1 MCTVNWFSV
10 HVYCKLVFCTLVLQV
25 QAPVCAS
32 DSSDLVSGV
41 PGWAVVLIS
50 LAVALNV
57 GVLVFLVTRYS
68 LPLIRQYLKYLFLID
83 HNFSRRRG
91 RPEHLKVST
100 EEH

>member
-1 MCTVNWFSV
+1 MPLNRRQV
-10 HVYCKLVFCTLVLQV
+10 LVSGLSRSGHAHSQP
-25 QAPVCAS
+25 QPPVCS
-32 DSSDLVSGV
+32 DTSDLVSGV

-57 GVLVFLVTRYS
+57 GVLVFLV
-68 LPLIRQYLKYLFLID
+68 
-83 HNFSRRRG
+83 SRRRG

>member
-1 MCTVNWFSV
+1 MPLNRRQV
-10 HVYCKLVFCTLVLQV
+10 LVSGLSRSGHAHSQPQQTPE
-25 QAPVCAS
+25 APVCS

-57 GVLVFLVTRYS
+57 GVLVFLV
-68 LPLIRQYLKYLFLID
+68 
-83 HNFSRRRG
+83 SRRRG

>member
-1 MCTVNWFSV
+1 MPLNRRQV
-10 HVYCKLVFCTLVLQV
+10 LVSGLSRSGHAHSQPQQTPEV
-25 QAPVCAS
+25 PVCS

-57 GVLVFLVTRYS
+57 GVLVFLV
-68 LPLIRQYLKYLFLID
+68 
-83 HNFSRRRG
+83 SRRRG

>member
-1 MCTVNWFSV
+1 MPLNRR
-10 HVYCKLVFCTLVLQV
+10 LVLVSGHTRSGHAHSQP
-25 QAPVCAS
+25 QQPQQTPEAPAPVCS
-32 DSSDLVSGV
+32 DTGDLVSGV

-57 GVLVFLVTRYS
+57 GVLVFLV
-68 LPLIRQYLKYLFLID
+68 
-83 HNFSRRRG
+83 SRR

>member
-1 MCTVNWFSV
+1 MPLNRR
-10 HVYCKLVFCTLVLQV
+10 LVLVSGHTRSGHAHSQP
-25 QAPVCAS
+25 QQTPEALAPVCS
-32 DSSDLVSGV
+32 DTGDLVSGV

-57 GVLVFLVTRYS
+57 GVLVFLV
-68 LPLIRQYLKYLFLID
+68 
-83 HNFSRRRG
+83 SRRRG

>member
-1 MCTVNWFSV
+1 MPLNRR
-10 HVYCKLVFCTLVLQV
+10 LVLVSGHTRSGNAHSQP
-25 QAPVCAS
+25 QQPQQTPEAPAPVCS
-32 DSSDLVSGV
+32 DTGDLVSGV

-57 GVLVFLVTRYS
+57 GVLVFLV
-68 LPLIRQYLKYLFLID
+68 
-83 HNFSRRRG
+83 SRRRG